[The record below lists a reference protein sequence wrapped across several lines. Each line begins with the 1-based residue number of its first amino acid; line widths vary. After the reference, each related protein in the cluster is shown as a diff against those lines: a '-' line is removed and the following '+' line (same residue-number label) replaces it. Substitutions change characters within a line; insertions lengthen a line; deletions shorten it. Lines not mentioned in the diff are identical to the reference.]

1 MSAGQ
6 IVWLASYPKSGNT
19 WVRGFLTAYRTGCD
33 VVDINAL
40 DAGHAAWRPALDE
53 WLGLETSDL
62 LQAELRNM
70 LPSAYRQ
77 GARFAK
83 QPIFLK
89 THDCWCLTPH
99 GEPVFPAE
107 ATQGVIHIVR
117 DPRDVAVS
125 VGHHWGVGLETAIDR
140 LNDSAYWTALE
151 ADNPQIPQFL
161 SDWSGHTQSWMQSN
175 MPGLRLRY
183 EDMRLD
189 PVACFREVL
198 DFVGWDVDEHRLQRA
213 VNACAFER
221 LQAQEQKEGF
231 REKLA
236 SATAGFF
243 RQGQSGG
250 WRSVLSMA
258 QAQRVVQCH
267 GRVMRELGYQIA
279 VP

>member
-1 MSAGQ
+1 
-6 IVWLASYPKSGNT
+6 
-19 WVRGFLTAYRTGCD
+19 LTAYRTGVD

-40 DAGHAAWRPALDE
+40 ESAHAAYRPVLDE
-53 WLGLETSDL
+53 CLGLDSVDL
-62 LQAELRNM
+62 LPIELRNM

-77 GARFAK
+77 RSNQAK
-83 QPIFLK
+83 TTIFLK
-89 THDCWCLTPH
+89 THDCWCLTYQ

-107 ATQGVIHIVR
+107 ATRGVIHIVR

-125 VGHHWGVGLETAIDR
+125 AGHHWGVDVDTAIDY
-140 LNDSAYWTALE
+140 LNDHDHWIAQKPG
-151 ADNPQIPQFL
+151 NQQIPQLL
-161 SDWSGHTQSWMQSN
+161 SDWSTHTRSWIGSR
-175 MPGLRLRY
+175 MPSLLLRY
-183 EDMRLD
+183 EDMRHD
-189 PVACFREVL
+189 PVSCFREVL
-198 DFVGWDVDEHRLQRA
+198 CFVGWDVDEHRLLRA

-250 WRSVLSMA
+250 WRSVLSME

-267 GRVMRELGYQIA
+267 GQVMRELGYQIA